1 MSLLRARMLAMVF
14 MLAKSAESRWLRFR
28 GTELIATLLQGV
40 QFKKRKAVQKES
52 RQEIAA

>member
-40 QFKKRKAVQKES
+40 QFKKREAVQKES